1 MSGQETSESSALCAT
16 VWWQSMDAKLAREIP
31 SLYGIRAVAVFLVI
45 IYHFGFDNV
54 NGALGVEMF
63 FTLSGFLITWL
74 LLKESDATGTI
85 SLRNF
90 YLRRTLR
97 IFPAMYVY
105 LLLGLAIYLVR
116 GHSVPWADVAAS
128 ALYLQNYHAAIFHTE
143 DSYLSHTWSLAIE
156 EQFYLLWPLVICQLR
171 NNLCRLTT
179 VLVTVI
185 AGAWILRGILY
196 FGLGIYQGYIYHAFE
211 TRMDQLAMGCLLAV
225 LLKRKVLQTF
235 WLFVTSRIYL
245 PAIAILIIGASSMLH
260 WSFDYRYAIGYT
272 LEPLFTAIL
281 LVQLIVLSETM
292 PWKFFNGALM
302 TFLGRISYSLY
313 LYQQLTLYT
322 ATRLTAE
329 YPVPIQLAFAIVVTV
344 AFATISYYL
353 VEQLF
358 RSKVAASK

>member
-1 MSGQETSESSALCAT
+1 
-16 VWWQSMDAKLAREIP
+16 
-31 SLYGIRAVAVFLVI
+31 
-45 IYHFGFDNV
+45 
-54 NGALGVEMF
+54 
-63 FTLSGFLITWL
+63 
-74 LLKESDATGTI
+74 
-85 SLRNF
+85 
-90 YLRRTLR
+90 
-97 IFPAMYVY
+97 MYVY

-128 ALYLQNYHAAIFHTE
+128 ALYLQNYRAAIFHTE